1 LEDLCI
7 VGKGSVMFRAGKN
20 RFGIGFIVITERKFS
35 HLLCTFKP
43 TFQFK
48 SQHLCLCSTSKTVT
62 TTLCL
67 LQQTPVCTH
76 IMCSTHWI
84 TTTADCSVL
93 RYDLLFVQRHTSYFN
108 CRRCVRSEVVRVS
121 LYVKFLNFRKLLR
134 SFILSLVL
142 QCGSPQILLGRIYF
156 V

>member
-1 LEDLCI
+1 
-7 VGKGSVMFRAGKN
+7 MRFRF
-20 RFGIGFIVITERKFS
+20 RIGFIVITGRKFN

-48 SQHLCLCSTSKTVT
+48 SQHLCLCSAFQTVT

-84 TTTADCSVL
+84 MTTADCSVL
-93 RYDLLFVQRHTSYFN
+93 RYDLLFVQRHRSYFKFG
-108 CRRCVRSEVVRVS
+108 RFVRNEVVCFS
-121 LYVKFLNFRKLLR
+121 LYVNFLNFRKLLR
-134 SFILSLVL
+134 SFTLN
-142 QCGSPQILLGRIYF
+142 
-156 V
+156 